1 MRILCVAALLVVGT
15 VGCAPKATFELTL
28 VNKTDRPVTVGLV
41 KSGPPEEPAWAS
53 PEEQAVQASVDG
65 MPPWGHVVPA
75 GRTLDSPP
83 VTGAFPQGTLA
94 YVRVYRGERRNA
106 ELLAISSPS
115 PDRAEVLLFP
125 GRNVV
130 IVTTDASGA
139 LRAGR
144 LRQQQTPATNR

>member
-1 MRILCVAALLVVGT
+1 MR
-15 VGCAPKATFELTL
+15 PEATFELTV
-28 VNKTDRPVTVGLV
+28 VNKTDGPVTVGLV
-41 KSGPPEEPAWAS
+41 KNGPPLESAWAT
-53 PEEQAVQASVDG
+53 PEESALGSSVDA

-94 YVRVYRGERRNA
+94 YLRVYRGERRNA
-106 ELLAISSPS
+106 EILASSGPS

-144 LRQQQTPATNR
+144 VRQQQNPTTNR